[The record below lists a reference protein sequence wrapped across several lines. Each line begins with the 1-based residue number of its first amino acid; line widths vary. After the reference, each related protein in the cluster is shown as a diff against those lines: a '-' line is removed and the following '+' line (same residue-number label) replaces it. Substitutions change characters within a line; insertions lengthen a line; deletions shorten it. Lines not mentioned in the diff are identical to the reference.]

1 MQFRLLLFLLLLAFN
16 VNAQRGMLFVKRN
29 GIKKVATFNE
39 GMPIHFIS
47 EGRHVQG
54 VIGMVRKDSILIYDT
69 WFGVENIS
77 RIVLRDKTGWQ
88 KTFILTTAGVA
99 LATAGMRLAKW
110 DSFERSLAFSSV
122 IGYGNFAIHFL
133 PKFMKR
139 RSYPIGKKYRLQA
152 IDLHF

>member
-1 MQFRLLLFLLLLAFN
+1 MQFRLLLFLLFITCSA
-16 VNAQRGMLFVKRN
+16 NAQRGMLFIKRN

-39 GMPIHFIS
+39 GAPIHFVT

-54 VIGMVRKDSILIYDT
+54 IVGMVRKDSILIYDT
-69 WFGVENIS
+69 WFATGNIS
-77 RIVLRDKTGWQ
+77 RIVLRDRTGWQ
-88 KTFILTTAGVA
+88 KTFLLTTAGVA

-110 DSFERSLAFSSV
+110 DSFGRSLAFSSV
-122 IGYGNFAIHFL
+122 IGYGNFAIRFL

-139 RSYPIGKKYRLQA
+139 KSYPIGKKYRLQA